1 MSNPLNTPQK
11 DDSKNGPPPTQ
22 TDATLLLTAVTS
34 KPVEL
39 LQHLEKNKV
48 LIVDD
53 TPKTIVDSNFI
64 QATTES
70 IEQQTNDQVKKR
82 GLPEKVRKH
91 FEENSRAFVN
101 FAKKTEKNANEK
113 INEEMETD
121 LWNKAIFSQEYPNGR
136 KPLEIKNEFSSLSFS
151 IPKKQNL
158 EESPLF
164 PTRIETDTLKENEQP
179 TEKVVPF
186 HPIITVLK
194 NSEDLSKDTKNH
206 EYSFSIPKKSE
217 TTVSAIFP
225 TQIATDVVEKN
236 SSPKETKNIL
246 HNSVNFSVPTKP
258 IETAKEQI
266 HLPRYEA
273 KKKITPSNGDGK

>member
-11 DDSKNGPPPTQ
+11 DDSKNSPPPTQ

-82 GLPEKVRKH
+82 GLPEHVKKQL
-91 FEENSRAFVN
+91 EESSQAFGN
-101 FAKKTEKNANEK
+101 YAKETEKNANNK
-113 INEEMETD
+113 INREMEEE
-121 LWNKAIFSQEYPNGR
+121 LWNKALFQEEYPDGR
-136 KPLEIKNEFSSLSFS
+136 KPLEIKHELSSLLFD
-151 IPKKQNL
+151 IPKKQNS

-164 PTRIETDTLKENEQP
+164 PTRIETDALKEKEQL
-179 TEKVVPF
+179 TEKVAPF

-194 NSEDLSKDTKNH
+194 NSEDLSKDTKNN

-217 TTVSAIFP
+217 TTMGAIFP

-246 HNSVNFSVPTKP
+246 HNSFNFSVPTKP
-258 IETAKEQI
+258 IETTQEQI
-266 HLPRYEA
+266 RLPRYEA
-273 KKKITPSNGDGK
+273 KKKIVPSNGDGK